1 MQPMCCP
8 MTLGSDN
15 ANDTLTNTPMKLIY
29 CHADVYNPGGMERV
43 LLNKLR
49 GWVERGYE
57 TMVVTTDQHGRP
69 PFYEFPPEVRMVDLG
84 INYKDDNDKNP
95 IAKTLGYLRKRRK
108 HRQALTEL
116 LMRERPDIVVSLFPS
131 ESSFIPDIQDGSLKM
146 LELHFNKQFR
156 LQYNRKGLLGLA
168 DRIRTKQDERLVRK
182 FDNFIV
188 LTRQDAEMWGDLP
201 NLSVMPNAVVTA
213 PHIEHKSDN
222 HRVIAVGRLDYQKG
236 FDRLLDAWALI
247 PAELRKFW
255 RLDIFGQGEWEE
267 KLKQQIM
274 TLGIGESAAVNQP
287 TDRIFDEYA
296 ASDFLVMT
304 SHYEGFPMVM
314 IEAMACGVPT
324 VCFDFLCGPR
334 DIIAN
339 GINGITVPEG
349 NLQALSTAM
358 QQLME
363 HPEQL
368 ARMSEQAKRISEEFS
383 QEVIMRRWDL
393 FMNDQLRKR

>member
-1 MQPMCCP
+1 
-8 MTLGSDN
+8 
-15 ANDTLTNTPMKLIY
+15 MKIIY

-49 GWVERGYE
+49 GWVERGYD

-84 INYKDDNDKNP
+84 INYKDDNNKNP
-95 IAKTLGYLRKRRK
+95 IAKTLGYLRRRRK
-108 HRQALTEL
+108 HRKALTEL

-131 ESSFIPDIQDGSLKM
+131 ESSFIPDIHDGSLKM

-168 DRIRTKQDERLVRK
+168 DRIRTKQDEKLVRK

-188 LTRQDAEMWGDLP
+188 LTRQDAEMWGNLP
-201 NLSVMPNAVVTA
+201 NLGVMPNAVVTM
-213 PHIEHKSDN
+213 PHKEHQPGN

-247 PAELRKFW
+247 PVELRKFW

-267 KLKQQIM
+267 KLKQQIVS
-274 TLGIGESAAVNQP
+274 LGISESAAVNKP
-287 TDRIFDEYA
+287 TDKIFDEYA

-339 GINGITVPEG
+339 GINGIIVPEG
-349 NLQALSTAM
+349 DLQALATAM

-368 ARMSEQAKRISEEFS
+368 AHLSEQAKRISEEFS
-383 QEVIMRRWDL
+383 QEVIMKRWDL
-393 FMNDQLRKR
+393 FMNDQIRKK

>member
-1 MQPMCCP
+1 
-8 MTLGSDN
+8 
-15 ANDTLTNTPMKLIY
+15 MKLIY

-43 LLNKLR
+43 LLNKVR

-84 INYKDDNDKNP
+84 INYKDDNGKNP
-95 IAKTLGYLRKRRK
+95 IAKTIGYLRRRRK
-108 HRQALTEL
+108 HRKALTEL

-168 DRIRTKQDERLVRK
+168 DRIRTKQDEHLVRK

-188 LTRQDAEMWGDLP
+188 LTRQDAEMWGNLP
-201 NLSVMPNAVVTA
+201 NLGVMPNAVVTA
-213 PHIEHKSDN
+213 PHAEHKPGN

-236 FDRLLDAWALI
+236 FDRLLDAWALV

-267 KLKQQIM
+267 KLKKQIV
-274 TLGIGESAAVNQP
+274 TLGISESAAVNKP
-287 TDRIFDEYA
+287 TDKIFDEYA

-339 GINGITVPEG
+339 GINGIIVPEG
-349 NLQALSTAM
+349 DLQALATAM

-368 ARMSEQAKRISEEFS
+368 GRMSDQAKRISEEYS

-393 FMNDQLRKR
+393 FMNDQLRKK

>member
-1 MQPMCCP
+1 
-8 MTLGSDN
+8 
-15 ANDTLTNTPMKLIY
+15 MKLIY

-84 INYKDDNDKNP
+84 INYKDDNNKNP
-95 IAKTLGYLRKRRK
+95 IAKTTGYLRRRRK
-108 HRQALTEL
+108 HRKALTEL
-116 LMRERPDIVVSLFPS
+116 LMRERPDIVVSLYPS
-131 ESSFIPDIQDGSLKM
+131 ESSFIPDIHDGSLKM

-168 DRIRTKQDERLVRK
+168 DRIRTKQDEKLVRK

-188 LTRQDAEMWGDLP
+188 LTRQDAEMWGNLP
-201 NLSVMPNAVVTA
+201 NLSVMPNAVVTM
-213 PHIEHKSDN
+213 PHKEHQPGN

-247 PAELRKFW
+247 PVELRKFW

-267 KLKQQIM
+267 KLKQQIVR
-274 TLGIGESAAVNQP
+274 LGISESATVNQP
-287 TDRIFDEYA
+287 TDKIFDEYA

-339 GINGITVPEG
+339 GINGIIVPEG
-349 NLQALSTAM
+349 DLQALATAM

-368 ARMSEQAKRISEEFS
+368 AHLSEQAKRISEEFS
-383 QEVIMRRWDL
+383 QEVIMKRWDL
-393 FMNDQLRKR
+393 FMNDQIRKK

>member
-1 MQPMCCP
+1 
-8 MTLGSDN
+8 
-15 ANDTLTNTPMKLIY
+15 MKLIY

-57 TMVVTTDQHGRP
+57 TMLVTTDQHGRP

-95 IAKTLGYLRKRRK
+95 IAKTLGYLRRRK
-108 HRQALTEL
+108 KHREALTEL

-146 LELHFNKQFR
+146 LELHFNKLFR

-168 DRIRTKQDERLVRK
+168 DRIRTKQDEKLVRK

-188 LTRQDAEMWGDLP
+188 LTRQDAEMWGNLP
-201 NLSVMPNAVVTA
+201 NLSVMPNAAVTM
-213 PHIEHKSDN
+213 PHIEHKPGN

-236 FDRLLDAWALI
+236 FDRLLDAWALV

-255 RLDIFGQGEWEE
+255 HLDIFGQGEWEE
-267 KLKQQIM
+267 KLKQQIV
-274 TLGIGESAAVNQP
+274 TLGIGESAAVNKP
-287 TDRIFDEYA
+287 TDKIFDEYA

-339 GINGITVPEG
+339 GINGIIVPEG
-349 NLQALSTAM
+349 DLQALATAM

-368 ARMSEQAKRISEEFS
+368 AHLSEQAKRISEEFS
-383 QEVIMRRWDL
+383 QEVIMERWDL
-393 FMNDQLRKR
+393 FMNDQIRKK

>member
-1 MQPMCCP
+1 
-8 MTLGSDN
+8 
-15 ANDTLTNTPMKLIY
+15 MKIIY

-95 IAKTLGYLRKRRK
+95 IAKTLGYLRRRRK
-108 HRQALTEL
+108 HREALTEL

-146 LELHFNKQFR
+146 LELHFNKLFR

-168 DRIRTKQDERLVRK
+168 DRIRTKQDEKLVRK

-188 LTRQDAEMWGDLP
+188 LTRQDAEMWGNLP
-201 NLSVMPNAVVTA
+201 NLSVMPNAAVTM
-213 PHIEHKSDN
+213 PHQEHQPGN

-255 RLDIFGQGEWEE
+255 HLDIFGQGEWEE
-267 KLKQQIM
+267 KLKQQIV
-274 TLGIGESAAVNQP
+274 TLGIDESAAVNKP
-287 TDRIFDEYA
+287 TDKIFDEYA

-339 GINGITVPEG
+339 GINGIVVPEG
-349 NLQALSTAM
+349 DLQALATAM

-363 HPEQL
+363 RPEQL
-368 ARMSEQAKRISEEFS
+368 QHLSDQAKRISEEYS
-383 QEVIMRRWDL
+383 QEVIMKRWDL
-393 FMNDQLRKR
+393 FMNDQLRIRKK

>member
-1 MQPMCCP
+1 
-8 MTLGSDN
+8 
-15 ANDTLTNTPMKLIY
+15 MKIIY

-49 GWVERGYE
+49 GWVERGYD

-84 INYKDDNDKNP
+84 INYKDDNNKNP
-95 IAKTLGYLRKRRK
+95 IAKTLGYLRRRRK
-108 HRQALTEL
+108 HRKALTEL
-116 LMRERPDIVVSLFPS
+116 LMRERPDIVVSLYPS
-131 ESSFIPDIQDGSLKM
+131 ESSFIPDIHDGSLKM

-168 DRIRTKQDERLVRK
+168 DRIRTKQDEKLVRK

-188 LTRQDAEMWGDLP
+188 LTRQDAEMWGNLP
-201 NLSVMPNAVVTA
+201 NLSVMPNAVVTM
-213 PHIEHKSDN
+213 PHKEHQPGN

-247 PAELRKFW
+247 PVELRKFW

-267 KLKQQIM
+267 KLKQQIVR
-274 TLGIGESAAVNQP
+274 LGISESATVNQP
-287 TDRIFDEYA
+287 TDKIFDEYA

-339 GINGITVPEG
+339 GINGIIVPEG
-349 NLQALSTAM
+349 DLQALATAM

-368 ARMSEQAKRISEEFS
+368 AHLSEQAKRISEEFS
-383 QEVIMRRWDL
+383 QEVIMKRWDL
-393 FMNDQLRKR
+393 FMNDQIRKK

>member
-1 MQPMCCP
+1 
-8 MTLGSDN
+8 
-15 ANDTLTNTPMKLIY
+15 MKLIY

-57 TMVVTTDQHGRP
+57 TMLVTTDQHGRP
-69 PFYEFPPEVRMVDLG
+69 PFYEFPPEVRIVDLG
-84 INYKDDNDKNP
+84 INYKDDNDKSP

-108 HRQALTEL
+108 HREALTEL

-146 LELHFNKQFR
+146 LELHFNKLFR

-168 DRIRTKQDERLVRK
+168 DRIRTKQDEKLVRK

-188 LTRQDAEMWGDLP
+188 LTRQDAEMWGNLP
-201 NLSVMPNAVVTA
+201 NLSVMPNAAVTM
-213 PHIEHKSDN
+213 PHIEHKPGN

-255 RLDIFGQGEWEE
+255 HLDIFGQGEWEE
-267 KLKQQIM
+267 KLKQQIV
-274 TLGIGESAAVNQP
+274 TLGIGDSAAVNKP
-287 TDRIFDEYA
+287 TDKIFDEYA

-339 GINGITVPEG
+339 GINGIVVPEG
-349 NLQALSTAM
+349 DLQALATAM

-363 HPEQL
+363 RPEQL
-368 ARMSEQAKRISEEFS
+368 QHLSDQAKRISEEYS
-383 QEVIMRRWDL
+383 QEVIMKRWDL
-393 FMNDQLRKR
+393 FMNDQLRIRKK